1 MFTLCL
7 GWLPTCSS
15 LLLVCRVWHLI
26 WLQSRYVDG
35 AALLLLLSLLLL
47 LGKVCSQSCS
57 LSPCSGP
64 STTCQEDSCANQGV
78 CLQQWEGF
86 SCDCS
91 MTTFGGPLC
100 NDGRGPL
107 SGSCS
112 FIFYFFFFCSSHG
125 RTAENFK
132 TQISSSVSQWV
143 STKNDAIISLVAITN
158 WLDHYLSALVS
169 IKGKASFNLQQ
180 MCSHANAVFC

>member
-1 MFTLCL
+1 M
-7 GWLPTCSS
+7 
-15 LLLVCRVWHLI
+15 
-26 WLQSRYVDG
+26 DG
-35 AALLLLLSLLLL
+35 AALLLLLSSLLLL

-112 FIFYFFFFCSSHG
+112 FISFLFLFFSVVL
-125 RTAENFK
+125 TEEELWK
-132 TQISSSVSQWV
+132 TSKLRSVHLFPNESAQ
-143 STKNDAIISLVAITN
+143 KNAIISLVAITN

-169 IKGKASFNLQQ
+169 IKGKASFNLHVHMQ
-180 MCSHANAVFC
+180 V